1 MQQPLPPDRGVPGDN
16 DSVDGSAEEPVFNP
30 VDFVCGGT
38 PKKGIERALTIAAAA
53 KDSFS
58 IGEAVVDGWIFYHY
72 ATGARRLVGIP

>member
-1 MQQPLPPDRGVPGDN
+1 MSQPP
-16 DSVDGSAEEPVFNP
+16 EQEPFNP